1 MAMTSETSLGMAY
14 EETPTGLLL
23 RLYPRWS
30 GTMTRKPAAD
40 SGSICLCH
48 EYQNSGKPWSRT
60 TRGPSSGPAA
70 TACKP
75 TSPFLRGG
83 IPRSVRLPCSV
94 ALTATS
100 HTRKAKG
107 CRPERRFFLRESE
120 ARRAGSGGS
129 HLRGVDSETHTRE
142 VGLAEGHRAGVEVT
156 PDEEQQERDGGVVF
170 VEDGVDHRRREVQA

>member
-1 MAMTSETSLGMAY
+1 
-14 EETPTGLLL
+14 
-23 RLYPRWS
+23 
-30 GTMTRKPAAD
+30 MTRKPAAD

-75 TSPFLRGG
+75 TSPFLKGG
-83 IPRSVRLPCSV
+83 IPRSVRLPRSV

-107 CRPERRFFLRESE
+107 CRPERQFFLRESE

-129 HLRGVDSETHTRE
+129 RLRGGESPKQTRGGGF
-142 VGLAEGHRAGVEVT
+142 VEGDHAGVEVK
-156 PDEEQQERDGGVVF
+156 PDREQQERDGGVDF
-170 VEDGVDHRRREVQA
+170 VS